1 MTTIQFIIFLF
12 FSCFIGIIVY
22 GQYLM
27 ASDEYFH
34 RRKSEELL
42 CKKCKK
48 ELHPRWLRL
57 TEEQLKIARQG
68 HMIHEKCKEK

>member
-1 MTTIQFIIFLF
+1 MTTIQFIIFLV
-12 FSCFIGIIVY
+12 FSCFVGILVY

-27 ASDEYFH
+27 LDDQFSQ
-34 RRKSEELL
+34 RKKEELL
-42 CKKCKK
+42 CQKCKK

-57 TEEQLKIARQG
+57 TDEQLKIARQG